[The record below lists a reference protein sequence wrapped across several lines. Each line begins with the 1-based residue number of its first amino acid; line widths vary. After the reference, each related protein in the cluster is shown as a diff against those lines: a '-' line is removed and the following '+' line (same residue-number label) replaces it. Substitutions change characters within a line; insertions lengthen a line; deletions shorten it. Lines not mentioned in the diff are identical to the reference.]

1 MSIQIDQK
9 IVGYAVVKPN
19 EVRPTAKLLERDEV
33 LSGKTYKIKTPL
45 SDHAFYITIN
55 DLNGRPFEL
64 FIASKDMT
72 NFQWVTALTR
82 IISAVFRTGGNLA
95 FLVEELK
102 VIVDPKGGYFK
113 RGRFIPSLVAEIG
126 WVLETHMKGLGLITP
141 DETLAGLAQKMV
153 AEKAPSGAN
162 KSVCAKCGD
171 TAVVVMDGC
180 ATCCSCGDSKCG

>member
-82 IISAVFRTGGNLA
+82 IISAVFRTGGNLV

-126 WVLETHMKGLGLITP
+126 LVLETHMKGLGLISP

>member
-126 WVLETHMKGLGLITP
+126 LVLETHMKGLGLITP

>member
-82 IISAVFRTGGNLA
+82 IISAVFRTGGNLV

-126 WVLETHMKGLGLITP
+126 LVLETHMKGLGLISP

-171 TAVVVMDGC
+171 TAVVVLDGC